1 MNAVTTLTI
10 GTDGTA
16 RGLYTDALDLRQLGK
31 LSMARASV
39 VEFKHTT
46 QQWEVRTPDGKI
58 VLYSHESREE
68 CLRWERE
75 FFTR

>member
-10 GTDGTA
+10 DCAGIA
-16 RGLYTDALDLRQLGK
+16 RGLYTDALDLRQLGS
-31 LSMARASV
+31 LRMERASV

-46 QQWEVRTPDGKI
+46 QQWEVRTPDGKR
-58 VLYSHESREE
+58 VLFSDSNREE

-75 FFTR
+75 FFTQ

>member
-10 GTDGTA
+10 GRDGTV
-16 RGLYTDALDLRQLGK
+16 RGLYTDALDLRQLGQ
-31 LSMARASV
+31 LRMARASV

-46 QQWEVRTPDGKI
+46 QEWEVRTPDGKNI
-58 VLYSHESREE
+58 LFSHRSRET